1 MSPEDSHKLI
11 AEMFLRQEMM
21 ISEIKSIKAQLAGHP
36 AIVDGWMSA
45 KEAAIA
51 LKPES
56 IKTARQLHQ
65 LRYDG
70 VLSESKLEIWNKSGG
85 ERPTWLYHVPNC
97 RKALQ
102 RRFKG
107 TRALG

>member
-21 ISEIKSIKAQLAGHP
+21 MSEIKSIKAQLAGHP
-36 AIVDGWMSA
+36 AIADGWMSA
-45 KEAAIA
+45 KDAAIA
-51 LKPES
+51 LKPEGVKS
-56 IKTARQLHQ
+56 ARQLQ
-65 LRYDG
+65 KLRLG
-70 VLSESKLEIWNKSGG
+70 GLFSESKGEIRNVSKGD
-85 ERPTWLYHVPNC
+85 RPTWLYHVPNC

-102 RRFKG
+102 WRFKG